1 MNNADVMPVNRG
13 PPLSQNSIMV
23 RMPCRAAAEYRRQRR
38 TRPRPSHRQ
47 AGVTITRASQPDPG
61 RAARLGMDAL
71 AIARDTGSARI
82 TRELRTLDSQLLSRW
97 PGHPATRDFTQALA
111 TA

>member
-1 MNNADVMPVNRG
+1 
-13 PPLSQNSIMV
+13 
-23 RMPCRAAAEYRRQRR
+23 
-38 TRPRPSHRQ
+38 
-47 AGVTITRASQPDPG
+47 
-61 RAARLGMDAL
+61 MDAL

-82 TRELRTLDSQLLSRW
+82 TRELRTLDSQLLGRW